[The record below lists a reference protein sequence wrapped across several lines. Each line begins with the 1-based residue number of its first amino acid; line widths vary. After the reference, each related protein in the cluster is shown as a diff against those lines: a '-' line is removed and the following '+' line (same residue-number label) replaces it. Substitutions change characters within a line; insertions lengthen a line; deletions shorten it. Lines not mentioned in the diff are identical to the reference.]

1 MKPSTKKL
9 KSKLDKLVKKYDKTY
24 LESDPLMFPRR
35 YSSNRDRE
43 IVGLISAV
51 LAYGQVKIIQNS
63 IEKILKIMGQ
73 NKMTPY
79 KFTMNFLPSKNSSLF
94 KDFKHRFN
102 DGRDISALIYYMRQ
116 MIEKSGSIG
125 AFFAEGY
132 NKDHSN
138 IKEALTS
145 FTERTLE
152 LDTDNLYNSNKN
164 TGKKLPKDATVRFFF
179 SSPTGGSTCK
189 RLNLY
194 LRWMVR
200 SDSNLAEDKQIDF
213 GIWKKIPP
221 SKLVIPV
228 DTHIARLSKNLGL
241 TSRATTNWKMAE
253 EITEELKKLD
263 PSDPIKYDFAI
274 CRLGILDECPK
285 KKDLTKCSKCLI
297 EEVCIL

>member
-1 MKPSTKKL
+1 MTSTKKL
-9 KSKLDKLVKKYDKTY
+9 KSKLDKLVKKFDKSY
-24 LESDPLMFPRR
+24 LDSDPLMFPHR

-51 LAYGQVKIIQNS
+51 LAYGQVKIIQKS
-63 IEKILKIMGQ
+63 IEKVLTVMGQ

-79 KFTMNFLPSKNSSLF
+79 EFTMNFLPSRDSHLF
-94 KDFKHRFN
+94 KGFKHRFN
-102 DGRDISALIYYMRQ
+102 DGRDVSALIYYIRQ

-125 AFFAEGY
+125 NFFAEGY
-132 NKDHSN
+132 SPDHLS

-145 FTERTLE
+145 FTERTLA
-152 LDTDNLYNSNKN
+152 LSTDGIY
-164 TGKKLPKDATVRFFF
+164 GKTNLPKDATVKFFL
-179 SSPTGGSTCK
+179 SSPADGSTVK

-200 SDSNLAEDKQIDF
+200 SDSHLPKDSQIDF

-221 SKLVIPV
+221 SKLIIPV
-228 DTHIARLSKNLGL
+228 DTHIARLSQNLGL
-241 TSRATTNWKMAE
+241 TQKKTTNWKMAE

-263 PSDPIKYDFAI
+263 SEDPVKYDFAI

-285 KKDLTKCSKCLI
+285 KKDPIKCEKCLI
-297 EEVCIL
+297 KEVCIL